1 MFGVVACM
9 SNLRDSKGKKTPTKH
24 LHVEPRRVSSL
35 LSTNVVVGV
44 SGNPLKRVKHWRVKH
59 WLLEP
64 VSSLLSTKVVVVVR
78 GHLVLDVQVAY
89 KIYK

>member
-44 SGNPLKRVKHWRVKH
+44 SGNPLKRVKHW
-59 WLLEP
+59 LLEP

>member
-24 LHVEPRRVSSL
+24 WHVEPRRVSSL
-35 LSTNVVVGV
+35 LSTNLVVGV
-44 SGNPLKRVKHWRVKH
+44 SSNLLKCVKH
-59 WLLEP
+59 WLLKP
-64 VSSLLSTKVVVVVR
+64 VSSLLSTKVLVVVR